1 VVADEA
7 ITVSSAES
15 CLGEDVKHLSA
26 VAAGSGLNHSALPWS
41 PAESNQ
47 LHDLPCL
54 LVTRCAVGQQ
64 GAGHEA
70 WPDSTG
76 NYG

>member
-1 VVADEA
+1 VVAVEA
-7 ITVSSAES
+7 ITLTSAES
-15 CLGEDVKHLSA
+15 CMGEDVKHFSA
-26 VAAGSGLNHSALPWS
+26 AAAAGRLFHPALPWS
-41 PAESNQ
+41 PAEPHQ

-54 LVTRCAVGQQ
+54 LFKGCAVGQQ